1 MKRTALGIILLMM
14 SSIVLLSGC
23 QQPTQNANTTAASPT
38 PETVDTAAIEAELL
52 RIENDW
58 PRVIKERDV
67 EAVKRLEADEGVFV
81 YPDGTIGD
89 KNTDIK
95 DMETGALSADSWE
108 MLDLKVIVLSKD
120 AAVVNGRSVVKNG
133 KYKLPDGK
141 SIDISGQY
149 RFIDTFVRRNGQWKL
164 IAGAATPIR
173 QPVATASPSASPA
186 ASSSTSPAAG
196 ASPAAGSSPAA
207 AASPGARRPLPPTKA
222 PPSPEVK
229 RTP

>member
-1 MKRTALGIILLMM
+1 MKRRALGAILLTM
-14 SSIVLLSGC
+14 SSIALLSGC
-23 QQPTQNANTTAASPT
+23 QQANPNANITAVASPT

-58 PRVIKERDV
+58 PRVIKEKDV
-67 EAVKRLEADEGVFV
+67 EAVKRLEADDGVFV
-81 YPDGTIGD
+81 YPDGNIGD

-108 MLDLKVIVLSKD
+108 MADLKVIVLNKD
-120 AAVVNGRSVVKNG
+120 AAIVNGRSIVKNG
-133 KYKLPDGK
+133 KYKLPNGS

-164 IAGAATPIR
+164 IAGAATPMR
-173 QPVATASPSASPA
+173 QPIAAASPSPSPV
-186 ASSSTSPAAG
+186 SPAAG
-196 ASPAAGSSPAA
+196 TSPAAGSSPAA
-207 AASPGARRPLPPTKA
+207 AASPRARQPLPPTKA
-222 PPSPEVK
+222 PPATTSPE